1 MNESDHYE
9 TQLYY
14 IGALKMFH
22 RVDYRATPGAQ
33 SWVVVERLDNGQLV
47 LERFRGQ
54 SFFGVVRPLHDY
66 FAQPARRAQSRQR
79 IAEAA
84 RRRTLSAG
92 STAEAPPKK
101 KKPPKERNPFPRVL
115 AC

>member
-1 MNESDHYE
+1 MNESDRYE

-14 IGALKMFH
+14 IGALKLFH
-22 RVDYRATPGAQ
+22 TVDYRAKPGAQ

-54 SFFGVVRPLHDY
+54 SFIGVVRPLHDY
-66 FAQPARRAQSRQR
+66 FAQPAWRAQSRQR
-79 IAEAA
+79 IMEAT
-84 RRRTLSAG
+84 RRQILSAG
-92 STAEAPPKK
+92 PTAESSPKK
-101 KKPPKERNPFPRVL
+101 KKPPKERNPFSRLL